1 MTKKR
6 LKVGLI
12 GEQAASEYLKE
23 HGYEIVET
31 NYRCRLGEIDIV
43 ARDRQT
49 VVIVE
54 VRTRTSFS
62 YGAPEESI
70 TAAKAKKL
78 HLLARYYLKSLSCGE
93 VSSRIDLVAVILNKK
108 DNSVVKINHIC
119 GILGG

>member
-12 GEQAASEYLKE
+12 GEQAASEYLKN

-31 NYRCRLGEIDIV
+31 NYRCQLGEIDIV
-43 ARDRQT
+43 ARDQQT

-70 TAAKAKKL
+70 TAAKAKRL
-78 HLLARYYLKSLSCGE
+78 NLLARYYLRSLSQEE
-93 VSSRIDLVAVILNKK
+93 VSCRIDLVAVMLNKN
-108 DNSVVKINHIC
+108 DDSVVKINHVR
-119 GILGG
+119 GILSG